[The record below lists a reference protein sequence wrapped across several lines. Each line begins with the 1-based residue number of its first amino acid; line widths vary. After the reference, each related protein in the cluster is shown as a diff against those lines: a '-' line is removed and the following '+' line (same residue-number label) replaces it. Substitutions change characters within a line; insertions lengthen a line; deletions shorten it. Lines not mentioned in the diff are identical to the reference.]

1 MQSTTK
7 AAMDLILAERN
18 RQIVHEK
25 YTSERDL
32 AHGADYHEELICAAG
47 TYEMEPHD
55 RCNLETWPWHQST
68 FKPTH
73 QLGTEGRIKELTK
86 AGALYMA
93 AQELLM
99 ITGADDTIK
108 VSLVF
113 HIKKVADKISQLL
126 EIKEE
131 QLC

>member
-1 MQSTTK
+1 
-7 AAMDLILAERN
+7 MDLILAERT

-32 AHGADYHEELICAAG
+32 SQGADYHEELICAAG

-55 RCNLETWPWHQST
+55 RCGMETWPWELSS

-73 QLGTEGRIKELTK
+73 HLGIPGRIRELVK

-99 ITGADDTIK
+99 TTRANDTIK

-126 EIKEE
+126 EVKEM